1 MCQGDN
7 NMKFTVSQLR
17 RIIKEEVSRL
27 LESSEAPKQDKS
39 PKKTKDSKHS
49 KIKKLVDELKELLE
63 TENLDE
69 NLYDDYEYAQQ
80 QEKAA
85 KQWQDLQAKKG
96 SPEETAK
103 QQASVRKHQAAAE
116 QGDRYDPGDDV
127 QRLHR
132 LQWYGY

>member
-69 NLYDDYEYAQQ
+69 NYDDEPLIDQAEYA
-80 QEKAA
+80 
-85 KQWQDLQAKKG
+85 
-96 SPEETAK
+96 
-103 QQASVRKHQAAAE
+103 ASQSRAAAQWDSSRTKTASE
-116 QGDRYDPGDDV
+116 KELARQRDAEDQRDRYRHGTSTE
-127 QRLHR
+127 QEHGKS
-132 LQWYGY
+132 WYGT